1 MEQLHD
7 LIREQFLAELTAGN
21 EVDMNNPV
29 FKALPYGDQLGI
41 LDDVREIYRF
51 GRSNITPYV
60 RLFINI
66 LINKLIYTGARQ

>member
-1 MEQLHD
+1 MEQIHD
-7 LIREQFLAELTAGN
+7 LIREQFLTELTAGN

-29 FKALPYGDQLGI
+29 FKSLPYGDHLGI

-60 RLFINI
+60 RLFINQMF
-66 LINKLIYTGARQ
+66 KLYHC